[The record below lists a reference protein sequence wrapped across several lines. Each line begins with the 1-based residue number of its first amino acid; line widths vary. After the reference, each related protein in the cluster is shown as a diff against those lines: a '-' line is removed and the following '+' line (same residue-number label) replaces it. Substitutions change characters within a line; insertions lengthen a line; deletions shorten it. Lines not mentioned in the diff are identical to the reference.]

1 MRVDKEKWHQ
11 VGVEW
16 CRLSFLPVGIRA
28 VIDGFL
34 ELPRA

>member
-1 MRVDKEKWHQ
+1 MAFQ

-16 CRLSFLPVGIRA
+16 CRLSFLPLGIQA